1 MDLLSQ
7 AWRPQCDLVM
17 LFDMFLPQL
26 LVEPNNED
34 PLNIEAARQASDNM
48 TKYKV
53 LWNVTRKVCSKPFEN
68 MLLIHS
74 RKVTLLEETQMNRA
88 KTRRL
93 ACFMKIVYIYKFLIR
108 KYSSNTVLEI
118 KLQIWTTRQSQSI
131 HLELN
136 LTEVLNIWSESNQTK
151 NISKIILLL

>member
-48 TKYKV
+48 IKYKV
-53 LWNVTRKVCSKPFEN
+53 LWK
-68 MLLIHS
+68 
-74 RKVTLLEETQMNRA
+74 
-88 KTRRL
+88 
-93 ACFMKIVYIYKFLIR
+93 
-108 KYSSNTVLEI
+108 
-118 KLQIWTTRQSQSI
+118 
-131 HLELN
+131 
-136 LTEVLNIWSESNQTK
+136 
-151 NISKIILLL
+151 